1 MHPGA
6 GLVHLQSTIANGLD
20 FSVIFIPDSL
30 THSAGD
36 RPTLQELQYFQYTSD
51 RGAVES
57 VYIMDAIA
65 PRWKKLGIALGFS
78 GPQLD
83 SIERSKLKD
92 VEDCCL
98 ELLEQWLQGRVVGRP
113 LTWRTLLLAMVQT
126 GQCTSVAQQVWTV
139 LAGGSSAEGEQI
151 MHATLH
157 G

>member
-1 MHPGA
+1 MLSIAQCIPGIVS
-6 GLVHLQSTIANGLD
+6 LSHSSTGNK
-20 FSVIFIPDSL
+20 
-30 THSAGD
+30 
-36 RPTLQELQYFQYTSD
+36 PTLPELQYFQYTNDS
-51 RGAVES
+51 GAVES
-57 VYIMDAIA
+57 VFIMDTIA

-126 GQCTSVAQQVWTV
+126 GQCTSAAQQVWTV
-139 LAGGSSAEGEQI
+139 LSDGSDEGECVHVLQYL
-151 MHATLH
+151 M
-157 G
+157 